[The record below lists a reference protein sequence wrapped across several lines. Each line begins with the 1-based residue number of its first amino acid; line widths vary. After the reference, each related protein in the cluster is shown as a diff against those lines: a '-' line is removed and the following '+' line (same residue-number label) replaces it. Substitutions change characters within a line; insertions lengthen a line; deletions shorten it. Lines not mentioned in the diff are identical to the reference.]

1 MSAPVKAVFPS
12 YATQDAAAAR
22 RICDALHAVGL
33 DVWFDQS
40 ALRGGD
46 AWDASIR
53 RQIKEC
59 TLFVPVVSA
68 KTQAREEGY
77 FRRESNLAHSTV
89 DEFLQPLLGD
99 PRWQPFLRR
108 MRLA

>member
-1 MSAPVKAVFPS
+1 MSASVKAVFLS
-12 YATQDAAAAR
+12 YASQDAAAAR
-22 RICDALHAVGL
+22 RIRDARHAVGL

-59 TLFVPVVSA
+59 MLFVPVISA
-68 KTQAREEGY
+68 NTQAREEGY

-89 DEFLQPLLGD
+89 DEFLQPLHGD